1 MVDWCFIPSG
11 PGAGGWRKKYKNN
24 GNLSGFHRVVFN
36 LWWTGVSSLVARG
49 EGERG
54 KYKNNGNLS
63 GFHRVALPS
72 TVFRSNRNLE
82 MLVFVE
88 GGKLENPEKNP

>member
-11 PGAGGWRKKYKNN
+11 PGAGGGGGWRK
-24 GNLSGFHRVVFN
+24 
-36 LWWTGVSSLVARG
+36 
-49 EGERG
+49 

-88 GGKLENPEKNP
+88 EGKLENPEENP